1 MVVHHKNAQLVERKG
16 SDAVC
21 ELIVRSRLLVLMII
35 AQTVK
40 CYLSQA
46 NLGFPVRE
54 GVYGGGGGGDEVGSQ
69 QFCLSISF
77 LKQLSEKKKKEKG
90 KNALA

>member
-1 MVVHHKNAQLVERKG
+1 MHHKNAQLVERKW

-35 AQTVK
+35 VQTVE

-54 GVYGGGGGGDEVGSQ
+54 GVYGGGGDEVGSQ

-77 LKQLSEKKKKEKG
+77 LKQLSEKKKKEKS
-90 KNALA
+90 KNTLA

>member
-1 MVVHHKNAQLVERKG
+1 MHHKNAQLVERKW

-21 ELIVRSRLLVLMII
+21 ELIVRFRLLVLMII
-35 AQTVK
+35 VQTVE

-54 GVYGGGGGGDEVGSQ
+54 GVYGGGDDEVWSQ

-77 LKQLSEKKKKEKG
+77 LKQLSEKKKEEKG